1 MSSSHSAFRQGLS
14 FVKALTERLTDGNV
28 YATSQAPLQGAAS
41 PVRAA
46 EPTVNPAARQQKL
59 TQLLQLIDDLTTL
72 RNSTIDSQ
80 GTPQGSYIHHLRV
93 F

>member
-1 MSSSHSAFRQGLS
+1 MPTSQSAFQQH
-14 FVKALTERLTDGNV
+14 FVCRALTKRLTDGNV
-28 YATSQAPLQGAAS
+28 YATSQTPLQGAAS

-46 EPTVNPAARQQKL
+46 LPTVNPAARQQKL
-59 TQLLQLIDDLTTL
+59 TLLLQLIDELTTL
-72 RNSTIDSQ
+72 RNGTMDSH